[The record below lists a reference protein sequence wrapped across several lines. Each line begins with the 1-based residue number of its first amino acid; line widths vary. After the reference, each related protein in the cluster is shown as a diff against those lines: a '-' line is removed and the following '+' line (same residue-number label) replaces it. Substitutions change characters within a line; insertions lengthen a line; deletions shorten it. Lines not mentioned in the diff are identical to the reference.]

1 MAPYYMLAG
10 RAVAQATTQ
19 AAGLFMAGLGAAI
32 LAMAWLAATPLGAVQ
47 TPVVTF
53 DRDIAPLVFDRC
65 AGCHHPGGVAPFSL
79 LAYESA
85 RQHAS
90 QIRDAT
96 KNRLMPP
103 WRADSEYGPFIGQH
117 PLTNAEID
125 LIERWVS
132 TGAAEGDA
140 RDLPPAPALTEGW
153 QLGTPD
159 LVVSLPEPY
168 TLRAEGTDVF
178 RIFVIPIP
186 VDGER
191 YVRGVEFLPGNARV
205 VHHANIRIDPTPAS
219 RRLDEQ
225 DPALGY
231 EGLIAHSATYPD
243 GHFLGWTPGQVAPL
257 LPKGLAWRLEP
268 DTDLVV
274 EIHMQPSGKPE
285 VVKPSIG
292 FYFGNDPPGRPPAM
306 LRLGRQGI
314 DIPAGEKNYSI
325 FDSFVLPVDVEVQAV
340 QPHAHYRAHDV
351 TGTAT
356 LPDGT
361 TKTLIHLNDWDFR
374 WQHVYRY
381 QTPVP
386 LPKGTTLAMR
396 YTYDNS
402 ADNPRNPTQPPQR
415 VFWGQR
421 SKDEMGDLWIQVLT
435 KSDRDLDVLSAAFRP
450 KMTAE
455 DRIGYERAMQSDP
468 TNAGLHDDAAMLDL
482 QLGRVTDAV
491 EQFAASAR
499 LKPELPAAH
508 FNLGTALSYAGRMDE
523 AIVEYRRAL
532 EIRPGYPQ
540 AHNNLAGILLQ
551 RGNISEALQHYR
563 EAVRLDP
570 AYVEA
575 FGNMARAYAAA
586 GQYDEAVK
594 AAQSA
599 VQLAPPE
606 PLAST
611 LRSQLRM
618 YAQRRANP

>member
-1 MAPYYMLAG
+1 MDMAPYYMLVGKPVAHATG
-10 RAVAQATTQ
+10 QAVRSFVASLA
-19 AAGLFMAGLGAAI
+19 AAI
-32 LAMAWLAATPLGAVQ
+32 LVLAWVAAASARAQ
-47 TPVVTF
+47 TRVVTF

-65 AGCHHPGGVAPFSL
+65 AACHHPGGVAPFSL
-79 LAYESA
+79 LEYESA

-90 QIRDAT
+90 QIREVTRD
-96 KNRLMPP
+96 RLMPP

-117 PLTNAEID
+117 PLTDREID

-159 LVVSLPEPY
+159 LVVSLPQPY
-168 TLRAEGTDVF
+168 MLLR
-178 RIFVIPIP
+178 
-186 VDGER
+186 VDR
-191 YVRGVEFLPGNARV
+191 VRFVRGVEFLPGNARV
-205 VHHANIRIDPTPAS
+205 VHHANIRIDRTPAS

-268 DTDLVV
+268 QTDLVV

-285 VVKPSIG
+285 VVDPSIG
-292 FYFGNDPPGRPPAM
+292 FYFGSDPPGRPPAM
-306 LRLGRQGI
+306 LRLGRQSI

-325 FDSFVLPVDVEVQAV
+325 FDSFVLPVDVDVQAV
-340 QPHAHYRAHDV
+340 QPHAHYRAHEV

-381 QTPVP
+381 ETPVP

-455 DRIGYERAMQSDP
+455 DRVGYERAMQSDP

-482 QLGRVTDAV
+482 DLGRISDAV
-491 EQFAASAR
+491 AQFAASAR
-499 LKPELPAAH
+499 LTPELPSAH

-523 AIVEYRRAL
+523 AVAEFRRAL
-532 EIRPGYPQ
+532 EIRPDYPQ
-540 AHNNLAGILLQ
+540 AHNNLAGLLLL
-551 RGNISEALQHYR
+551 RGNISEALQHYH

-570 AYVEA
+570 AYAEA

-586 GQYDEAVK
+586 GQFDEAIK
-594 AAQSA
+594 AAETA
-599 VQLAPPE
+599 VRLAPPE

-611 LRSQLRM
+611 LRSQLEL
-618 YAQRRANP
+618 YAQGRANP